1 MKCKDCVY
9 ANAKIIADPDE
20 IKCEITGE
28 IRSFEEECNCE
39 FTRSLHDKRT
49 DMTEKGVEATN
60 SLIALREQIKNG
72 FKLADIKYVYNA
84 LLDVVNEGIVSDKL
98 DEVIKYLEEYV

>member
-9 ANAKIIADPDE
+9 ANAKIIADPDD

-39 FTRSLHDKRT
+39 FTRSLHDNRT
-49 DMTEKGVEATN
+49 GMTENGAEAAN
-60 SLIALREQIKNG
+60 SIIAFGEQINNG
-72 FKLADIKYVYNA
+72 FKLADIKYVYTT

-98 DEVIKYLEEYV
+98 NEVIKYLEEYL